1 MRLIADR
8 EQLVGTALAG
18 FGTVAHDLFGRGQPY
33 YNDEIPQREQDI
45 EQAQFLL
52 KEAGL
57 EGATFTLST
66 SNVVAGMLESA
77 TVFAEQAKAAGI
89 TIELENIP
97 ADAYFAERY
106 LKYAFAQS
114 SWSHLLI
121 PSVITR
127 WLVDGAPFNETHWN
141 RPEFDARFREA
152 QATLDETARRDI
164 YFVGRRRKQSG
175 HRYLA
180 PAVLPARLIRF
191 PTDSAHLSRTYPMT
205 PIQANPEPRGTR
217 SARAPTPTL
226 YGASAIRATSTE
238 DIERHL
244 SEQ

>member
-18 FGTVAHDLFGRGQPY
+18 FGTVANDLFGRGQPY

-164 YFVGRRRKQSG
+164 YFELQQELWDEGGFIIWGDQSWVDAASSQVTGISPRR
-175 HRYLA
+175 Y
-180 PAVLPARLIRF
+180 F
-191 PTDSAHLSRTYPMT
+191 PLGSYDFRQ
-205 PIQANPEPRGTR
+205 IQLT
-217 SARAPTPTL
+217 
-226 YGASAIRATSTE
+226 
-238 DIERHL
+238 
-244 SEQ
+244 